1 MRGSALFGIVCTCVL
16 WSGAPQERPGNPE
29 KVPEHALH
37 MVALGRNGDG
47 LAMVDANHACEAWGT
62 EKPFEP
68 VVVQRALLPLAQSGN
83 PKAMWAMGISM
94 VRYAEPGP
102 GSDQEKGEAWI
113 RRAAEAGEPSAML
126 HMVSQV
132 RSPEEQNQWIKRAY
146 ETLLPKAES
155 GDVEAILELVHVPDL
170 SRDAKNPGG
179 SLFPYAD
186 HDKWLRK
193 AVALGSPD
201 AMIML
206 TEHLRRYQGHSQEET
221 LASRQE
227 SMELSRKL
235 VAMGHWPTMVDIG
248 VIYADGVWPD
258 SGWKPT
264 DLGPDGEKLRPN
276 PAKAWKWWDKAI
288 AIAGKE
294 AVMKYLLEHHA
305 LGNPDEDECQPLPP
319 RPKAP

>member
-37 MVALGRNGDG
+37 MVVMGRNGDG

-68 VVVQRALLPLAQSGN
+68 VVVQKALLPLAQSGN

-102 GSDQEKGEAWI
+102 GSDEEKGKAWI

-132 RSPEEQNQWIKRAY
+132 RNPEEQNQWIKRAY
-146 ETLLPKAES
+146 EALLPKAES
-155 GDVEAILELVHVPDL
+155 GEVEAMMELQHVPYLIGDAMHPGTPLL
-170 SRDAKNPGG
+170 SNESK
-179 SLFPYAD
+179 
-186 HDKWLRK
+186 DKWLRK
-193 AVALGSPD
+193 AVALGSPE

-206 TEHLRRYQGHSQEET
+206 AEHLRRYQGHSQEET
-221 LASRQE
+221 LAGRQE

-248 VIYADGVWPD
+248 VIYAYGTWPD

-264 DLGPDGEKLRPN
+264 DLGPDGEKLRTN
-276 PAKAWKWWDKAI
+276 PVKAWEWWDKAI
-288 AIAGKE
+288 AVVGKE
-294 AVMKYLLEHHA
+294 PVMKYLLERHA
-305 LGNPDEDECQPLPP
+305 LGDAGQEECQQIPA
-319 RPKAP
+319 RPNAR